1 MGWLALL
8 FAPLVVLSGAHELF
22 LRNQAELDRTVSVL
36 LPFWVGAL
44 FAVLA
49 AAGVRAAGDA
59 LPARAALWAYHVAG
73 FAFLAWSF
81 FRALPLADHLAL
93 WTLDTAAGSL
103 AFAGAVVAA
112 WVALA
117 RRVPP
122 RSAEPL
128 LAALALVLAAR
139 EAHALATRLDRAGTP
154 APRDLAAELQD
165 RPAADRPNVYHMIL
179 DAFQDELFEAPPA
192 TASPWD
198 GFVRFHAAAPGR
210 ATVVSLPTIFTGLE
224 PRAGKR
230 AADRVREGLEGEAS
244 LLVALRRAGYLTVG
258 FVPRY
263 LYADHPDSLD
273 AVVFHDENARSGDL
287 RALHRAFFAR
297 SFAWRTLPAAAVRAL
312 ARRGALGLDPD
323 FVRSAEALRLSTDA
337 QPVAS
342 RLSLERLLEQEP
354 GLPGRG
360 RYTLVHALLPHSPFL
375 LGADCSYTPGAP
387 PTDLARQTACT
398 LGLVER
404 FLSVLDRLG
413 RLEDSVVLVHGDHGS
428 GEVPRAGQLVADEA
442 AYLRTV
448 LLVKAA
454 GARGPLRASAEPARL
469 ADVAPT
475 LLALL
480 GLPPPAPAD
489 GRALPGLSAGSGG
502 PP

>member
-8 FAPLVVLSGAHELF
+8 FPPLVVLSGAHELF
-22 LRNQAELDRTVSVL
+22 LRNQADLDRTVSVL
-36 LPFWVGAL
+36 LPFWLGAAV
-44 FAVLA
+44 AVLA

-73 FAFLAWSF
+73 IAFLAWSF
-81 FRALPLADHLAL
+81 LRALPLADHLAL

-112 WVALA
+112 WVALV
-117 RRVPP
+117 RRVAP

-128 LAALALVLAAR
+128 LAALALVLAVR
-139 EAHALATRLDRAGTP
+139 EAHALATRLDRAGP
-154 APRDLAAELQD
+154 PVPHDLAAEVRG
-165 RPAADRPNVYHMIL
+165 RPAPDLPNVYHLIL
-179 DAFQDELFEAPPA
+179 DAFQDELFEASPA
-192 TASPWD
+192 PSSPWD

-224 PRAGKR
+224 PRAGKP
-230 AADRVREGLEGEAS
+230 AERVREGLAGEAS
-244 LLVALRRAGYLTVG
+244 LLVALRREGYLTVG
-258 FVPRY
+258 VVPRY
-263 LYADHPDSLD
+263 LYADHPGALD
-273 AVVFHDENARSGDL
+273 AVVFHDENARPGDL
-287 RALHRAFFAR
+287 RALHRALFAR
-297 SFAWRTLPAAAVRAL
+297 LLAWRTLPAAAVRAL

-360 RYTLVHALLPHSPFL
+360 RYTLVHALLPHNPYL
-375 LGADCSYTPGAP
+375 LRADCSYTPGAP
-387 PTDLARQTACT
+387 PTDLAQQTACT
-398 LGLVER
+398 MWLVER
-404 FLSVLDRLG
+404 FLSLLDRLG
-413 RLEDSVVLVHGDHGS
+413 RLDGSVVLVHGDHGS
-428 GEVPRAGQLVADEA
+428 GEVPREGRLVADEA

-448 LLVKAA
+448 LLVKPA
-454 GARGPLRASAEPARL
+454 GARGPMRASAEPARL

-475 LLALL
+475 LLGLL
-480 GLPPPAPAD
+480 GLPPPLPAD
-489 GRALPGLSAGSGG
+489 GRPLPGLSAGSGG